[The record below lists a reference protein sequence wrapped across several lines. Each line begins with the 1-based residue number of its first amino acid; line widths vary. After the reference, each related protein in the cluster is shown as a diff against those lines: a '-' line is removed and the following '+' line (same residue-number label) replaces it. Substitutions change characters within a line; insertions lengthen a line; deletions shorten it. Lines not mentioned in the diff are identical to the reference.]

1 MEQDNLGFRP
11 TGWSS
16 VMKKTENESPSSSF
30 IQSGVEDKDSSSL
43 KVRQGLRMLVAY
55 DIILGNTTII
65 ISQ

>member
-1 MEQDNLGFRP
+1 
-11 TGWSS
+11 
-16 VMKKTENESPSSSF
+16 MKKTENESPSSSF
-30 IQSGVEDKDSSSL
+30 IQSGVEDKDSSSH